1 MADQT
6 VESSPQVYARVG
18 GGLYLIIIIT
28 GLLSEIFVR
37 GKLVVPDD
45 VLVTAHNIA
54 TSQLLW
60 RIGIVCDLI
69 AHVCDVP
76 LILILY
82 LLLRPVNKPLAL
94 LAVFFT
100 LTQTAVLVATK
111 LNLFAPLLLLGN
123 AEYLKAFEP
132 RQLDALMYLAIR
144 LDSLGFGVGLI
155 FFGFA
160 CIVLGYLIY
169 RSIYLPRALGILL
182 QIAGLCYLT
191 NSFALILA
199 PAFAGVIF
207 PGILLP
213 AFVAESSLCLWLLVK
228 GLNVQLWKERA
239 LSSV

>member
-6 VESSPQVYARVG
+6 VESSPQVYARI
-18 GGLYLIIIIT
+18 GGLLYLVIILT
-28 GLLSEIFVR
+28 GLVAEIFVR
-37 GKLVVPDD
+37 GRLVVPDNA
-45 VLVTAHNIA
+45 VVTAQNIA

-76 LILILY
+76 LVLILY
-82 LLLRPVNKPLAL
+82 LLLKPVSKPLAL

-123 AEYLKAFEP
+123 AEYLKAFAAP
-132 RQLDALMYLAIR
+132 QLDALMYLAIR

-160 CIVLGYLIY
+160 CLVLGYLIY
-169 RSIYLPRALGILL
+169 RSNYLPRTLGILL
-182 QIAGLCYLT
+182 QITGLCYLT
-191 NSFALILA
+191 NSFALVLA
-199 PAFAGVIF
+199 PAFAAVIF

-213 AFVAESSLCLWLLVK
+213 AFVGELSLCVWLLVK
-228 GLNVQLWKERA
+228 GVNVQLWKEHL
-239 LSSV
+239 LSSA